1 MPQAEKPKKPHPD
14 FPLTPHAT
22 KRWCKKIGKKMYYFG
37 TWNDPDAALVEY
49 LSIKDHL
56 QAGID
61 PRRQVVSGCRTVGDI
76 INLWLGMQQGRLESG
91 DLSGEAFKSYKDTGA
106 AVIAKFGR
114 HTPCSG
120 VLPADF
126 SGLRQDWAMKYAP
139 SRLNMLV
146 TITRMAFRW
155 GFDSGYLEAPVKL
168 GPDFKGASKRLMR
181 EVKQQGEKKLFT
193 AVEIKTLI
201 EHASPQLKAMIYLGI
216 NCGLGNTDISRIRP
230 ENLSGGTLVLPRAKT
245 GIERRIPLW
254 KETQDSIAA
263 AIPYVPNAKS
273 PSEEGL
279 VFRGV
284 DGCAWTSFGNDKLA
298 RAFSYLLKKTGL
310 YKERRTF
317 YALRHTCQTIGDGA
331 KDPVAVKTLMGHVD
345 GTMSGEYRQD
355 VDFEAVRAVTE
366 HIRKWLIRSEVS
378 QGSSLDLFA
387 AFLQPPSA
395 G

>member
-1 MPQAEKPKKPHPD
+1 
-14 FPLTPHAT
+14 
-22 KRWCKKIGKKMYYFG
+22 
-37 TWNDPDAALVEY
+37 
-49 LSIKDHL
+49 
-56 QAGID
+56 
-61 PRRQVVSGCRTVGDI
+61 
-76 INLWLGMQQGRLESG
+76 
-91 DLSGEAFKSYKDTGA
+91 
-106 AVIAKFGR
+106 
-114 HTPCSG
+114 
-120 VLPADF
+120 
-126 SGLRQDWAMKYAP
+126 MKYAP

-155 GFDSGYLEAPVKL
+155 GFDSGYLESPVKL

-193 AVEIKTLI
+193 AAEIRTLI
-201 EHASPQLKAMIYLGI
+201 EHASPQMKAMIYLGI

-254 KETQDSIAA
+254 KETQEAIAA
-263 AIPYVPNAKS
+263 AIPHVPKAKS

>member
-14 FPLTPHAT
+14 FPLTPHAS
-22 KRWCKKIGKKMYYFG
+22 KRWCKKIGRKMYYFG
-37 TWNDPDAALVEY
+37 TWNDPDAALLEY

-61 PRRQVVSGCRTVGDI
+61 PRRQVVPSCRTVGEI
-76 INLWLGMQQGRLESG
+76 TNLWLGQKQDNMNSG
-91 DLSGEAFKSYKDTGA
+91 NLSPEAFRDYKHAGVF
-106 AVIAKFGR
+106 VIQGFGR

-120 VLPADF
+120 LTPADF
-126 SGLRQDWAMKYAP
+126 TRLRQIWITKYAP
-139 SRLNMLV
+139 SRLNKLI
-146 TITRMAFRW
+146 TCTRMLFTW
-155 GFDSGYLEAPVKL
+155 GFKAEYLKQPVRF

-193 AVEIKTLI
+193 AAEIKTLI
-201 EHASPQLKAMIYLGI
+201 EHAPPQLKAMIYLGI

-254 KETQDSIAA
+254 KETQEAIEAA
-263 AIPYVPNAKS
+263 LPHVPKAKS

-284 DGCAWTSFGNDKLA
+284 DGGPWTTFGNDKLA
-298 RAFSYLLKKTGL
+298 RAFAYLLKRTGL
-310 YKERRTF
+310 YRERRTF

-331 KDPVAVKTLMGHVD
+331 KDPVAVKTLMGHMD
-345 GTMSGEYRQD
+345 GSMSGEYRQE
-355 VDFEAVRAVTE
+355 VSIEAVRAVTE
-366 HIRKWLIRSEVS
+366 HIRKWLIQSEAP

-387 AFLQPPSA
+387 AFLRPRS
-395 G
+395 